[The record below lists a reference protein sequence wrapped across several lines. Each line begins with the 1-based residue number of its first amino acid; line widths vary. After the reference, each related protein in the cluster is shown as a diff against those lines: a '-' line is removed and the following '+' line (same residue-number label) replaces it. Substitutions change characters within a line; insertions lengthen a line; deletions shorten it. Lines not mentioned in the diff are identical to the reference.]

1 MTAAQPTPACTLA
14 TAPITSAQ
22 PGGGWCMRLELA
34 WGRLRRAALR
44 RFRPGYVRRMAGLR
58 QGQCPDCP
66 HDIIDPRD
74 LKFYRNV
81 CGYWFRPADDP
92 FRWRGRLGLARAGL
106 AEVVIFSIVLLAL
119 AGLTAAAAVRLHPL
133 FGLGTAVMLGLWVFV
148 LSFFRDPERA
158 VPDDPAALLSP
169 ADGTVTH
176 IDEVDEPDFPGGR
189 ALRVSLFL
197 SVFNVHVNRMPR
209 AARVVGLRYFP
220 GDFLYANHPD
230 CFARNEQLW
239 IDLEEP
245 GTARPLRVKQIS
257 GVAARR
263 IVCWLKVGEAVL
275 AGERFGMIKFGS
287 RTEVYL
293 PAGEPVA
300 LRVRVGD
307 QVAGGSTVLARLGG

>member
-1 MTAAQPTPACTLA
+1 
-14 TAPITSAQ
+14 
-22 PGGGWCMRLELA
+22 
-34 WGRLRRAALR
+34 
-44 RFRPGYVRRMAGLR
+44 
-58 QGQCPDCP
+58 
-66 HDIIDPRD
+66 
-74 LKFYRNV
+74 
-81 CGYWFRPADDP
+81 
-92 FRWRGRLGLARAGL
+92 
-106 AEVVIFSIVLLAL
+106 VVIFSIVMLTL
-119 AGLTAAAAVRLHPL
+119 AGLTTAAAVRLHPL
-133 FGLGTAVMLGLWVFV
+133 FGLGTAVALGLWVFV
-148 LSFFRDPERA
+148 LSFFRDPERD

-263 IVCWLKVGEAVL
+263 IVCWLKVGEAVP

-293 PAGEPVA
+293 PADTPVE
-300 LRVRVGD
+300 LRVKVGD
-307 QVAGGSTVLARLGG
+307 KVAGGSTVLARLGQ